1 MILHPK
7 YLDLTVDDLPDGEY
21 LKAVTDGD
29 QTIESLLTFY
39 RAPRVQSIP
48 ATPNPRD
55 LITRGQVRALA
66 EQVIARSRSLDW
78 DFSGGP
84 VLVVDPTPA
93 VPEPVPGPRCRIAY
107 QGKYA
112 WQTVIEWECFDGP
125 MPEGVSL
132 RQRQSY
138 EASDQSYYCVGTEVR
153 KVVYVREPYVICE

>member
-7 YLDLTVDDLPDGEY
+7 FLDLTVDDLPDGEY
-21 LKAVTDGD
+21 SKAVTDGD

-66 EQVIARSRSLDW
+66 EQVIERSRPLDW

-93 VPEPVPGPRCRIAY
+93 VPEPAASRAPKPHGRARPTSFVDSADQQWPAAAACA
-107 QGKYA
+107 
-112 WQTVIEWECFDGP
+112 
-125 MPEGVSL
+125 SL
-132 RQRQSY
+132 RA
-138 EASDQSYYCVGTEVR
+138 ASAGPAR
-153 KVVYVREPYVICE
+153 RR